1 MSTTLTAQL
10 NENVLVATIDG
21 KIDGQTVTGLQARIL
36 ETIATAQAAVLEVSK
51 VGYMSSAGFRML
63 LLAHR
68 TMAAKGGRLA
78 LVGLSDDV
86 RETMEMTG
94 FLPFFLLADSLSQA
108 MEQMTDESASRATA
122 G

>member
-1 MSTTLTAQL
+1 VLDVAQ
-10 NENVLVATIDG
+10 
-21 KIDGQTVTGLQARIL
+21 
-36 ETIATAQAAVLEVSK
+36 

-68 TMAAKGGRLA
+68 TMTAKGGRLA
-78 LVGLSDDV
+78 LVGLAEEV

-94 FLPFFLLADSLSQA
+94 FLQFFLLADSLCQA
-108 MEQMTDESASRATA
+108 MEHLSDESASRVAT